1 MNYRKLGNTGMLV
14 SEVGLGC
21 NNFGMRIDLE
31 GTRTVVAKALDLGV
45 TLFDTADNYGNM
57 GGSETLLGEV
67 LGPERPNIVLAT
79 KFTSPMFPG
88 VTRKNASRHYVLSAV
103 EASLRRLKT
112 DWIDLYQMHY
122 HDELTPIEET
132 LRALDDLVR
141 QGKVRYIGCS
151 NMLPWHVVEAQWT
164 SRHHNLHRFATMQAE
179 YSVLVREIEREMLPA
194 LEAYNI
200 GLLPYFPL
208 ASGLLTGK
216 YGRTS
221 PPPADTRF
229 SAWQRLGDRYTTDA
243 NWDAVEHL
251 RSFCSARGKSM
262 LELAFNWLL
271 SKPAV
276 ASVIAG
282 ATKPE
287 QVEQNV
293 SAAGWKLTAEDLA
306 EIDKMPRGYAPPL

>member
-1 MNYRKLGNTGMLV
+1 VNYRKLGNTGLLV

-31 GTRTVVAKALDLGV
+31 GTRKVVAKALDLGV
-45 TLFDTADNYGNM
+45 TFFDTADNYGNM

-67 LGPERPNIVLAT
+67 LGSQRQNIVLAT
-79 KFTSPMFPG
+79 KFTSPMAAG
-88 VTRKNASRHYVLSAV
+88 VTRKNASRPYVMSAV

-151 NMLPWHVVEAQWT
+151 NMLAWQVVEAQWT
-164 SRHHNLHRFATMQAE
+164 ARHYNLHRFVTMQAE
-179 YSVLVREIEREMLPA
+179 YSLIVREIERELLPA
-194 LEAYNI
+194 LDAHHI

-216 YGRTS
+216 YSRTS
-221 PPPADTRF
+221 PPPPDTRF
-229 SAWQRLGDRYTTDA
+229 SAWQRLAERYTTEA

-251 RSFCSARGKSM
+251 RSFCAARGKSM
-262 LELAFNWLL
+262 VELAFNWLL
-271 SKPAV
+271 AKPFV
-276 ASVIAG
+276 SSVIAG

-287 QVEQNV
+287 QVAQNV
-293 SAAGWKLTAEDLA
+293 SAAGWKLTAEELA

>member
-1 MNYRKLGNTGMLV
+1 MEV
-14 SEVGLGC
+14 SEIGLGC
-21 NNFGMRIDLE
+21 NNFGIRIDLE
-31 GTRTVVAKALDLGV
+31 GTRKVVAKALDLGV
-45 TLFDTADNYGNM
+45 TFFDTADNYGNF
-57 GGSETLLGEV
+57 GGSETLLGQV
-67 LGPERPNIVLAT
+67 LGNDRKKIVLAT
-79 KFTSPMFPG
+79 KFAAPMADG
-88 VTRKNASRHYVLSAV
+88 VTRKNASRRYIMSAV
-103 EASLRRLKT
+103 EASLARLQT

-122 HDELTPIEET
+122 HDALTPIEET

-151 NMLPWHVVEAQWT
+151 NLAAWQMVDALWT
-164 SRHHNLHRFATMQAE
+164 SRHLNLNHFVSVQAE
-179 YSVLVREIEREMLPA
+179 YSVIVREIEREMLPA
-194 LEAYNI
+194 IEANGM

-216 YGRTS
+216 YTRNT

-229 SAWQRLGDRYTTDA
+229 AAWQRLGDRYATGP
-243 NWDAVEHL
+243 NWDAVEHIQA
-251 RSFCSARGKSM
+251 FCSKRGRAV

-293 SAAGWKLTAEDLA
+293 RSAGWKLTAEDLA
-306 EIDKMPRGYAPPL
+306 EIDQLPKGYATPL

>member
-1 MNYRKLGNTGMLV
+1 MLV
-14 SEVGLGC
+14 SEIGLGC

-31 GTRTVVAKALDLGV
+31 GTRKVVDKAIDLGV

-67 LGPERPNIVLAT
+67 LGAHRKDIVLAT
-79 KFTSPMFPG
+79 KFTSPMAPG
-88 VTRKNASRHYVLSAV
+88 VTRKNASRHYIMNAV
-103 EASLRRLKT
+103 EASLRRLKP

-132 LRALDDLVR
+132 LRALDDLIR

-151 NMLPWHVVEAQWT
+151 NMFAWHVVEAQWT
-164 SRHHNLHRFATMQAE
+164 ARHHNLHRFVSMQAE
-179 YSVLVREIEREMLPA
+179 YSVLVREIERDLLPA
-194 LEAYNI
+194 LDAYQI

-216 YGRTS
+216 YSRTS
-221 PPPADTRF
+221 PPPPDTRF
-229 SAWQRLGDRYTTDA
+229 SAWQRLGDRYATDA

-251 RSFCSARGKSM
+251 RSFCNARGKSM

-271 SKPAV
+271 AHRSV
-276 ASVIAG
+276 SSVIAG

-287 QVEQNV
+287 QINQNV
-293 SAAGWKLTAEDLA
+293 RAGSVTLTPDEVEALSALV
-306 EIDKMPRGYAPPL
+306 